1 MTSSMPTSAV
11 NAVSAAKIA
20 SSLGIAD
27 LSHLPRCGA
36 KGPGTAV
43 WLANLGLPLPTC
55 PNSWLTL
62 VGGTLIARLG
72 NTEYLIEGDAA
83 LVESIMQTPRTA
95 GVYPVLRQDSA
106 LALCGSRVN
115 ELLLQV
121 CNVDFRVLAAEPS
134 QLVLTSMAGV
144 GVTVLRTGSSAQP
157 VYRVW
162 CDGTYG
168 LYLRETLA
176 GIAEELGGGLISAD
190 FLP

>member
-11 NAVSAAKIA
+11 NAVSDAEIA

-36 KGPGTAV
+36 KGAGTAA
-43 WLANLGLPLPTC
+43 WLARFGLALPSL
-55 PNSWLTL
+55 PNSWLTQAD
-62 VGGTLIARLG
+62 GTLIARLG
-72 NTEYLIEGDAA
+72 NTEYLVEGDAA
-83 LVESIMQTPRTA
+83 LVESIMHTPRAA

-106 LALCGSRVN
+106 FALCGSRVN

-121 CNVDFRVLAAEPS
+121 CNVDFRVLAADPS

-144 GVTVLRTGSSAQP
+144 GVTVLRTGSAAQP
-157 VYRVW
+157 VYRIW

-176 GIAEELGGGLISAD
+176 VIAAELGGGFIGAN

>member
-20 SSLGIAD
+20 SSLGITD

-36 KGPGTAV
+36 KGSGTAA

-55 PNSWLTL
+55 PNTWLTL

-83 LVESIMQTPRTA
+83 LVDSIMRSPRVA

-106 LALCGSRVN
+106 FALCGSRVN

-121 CNVDFRVLAAEPS
+121 CNVDFRVLAADPS